1 MSILTGP
8 RAAARS
14 GETKSLVIF
23 LHGYG
28 ADGQDLFGLAGALAP
43 LLPDTAFRA
52 PNAPERCAV
61 NPMGYQW
68 FPISWIDGSPESAM
82 IEGAKRASATLSAY
96 LDEALEEEGLG
107 ADRLAL
113 VGFSQGTMVGLDVAL
128 RRTEPIAGMVAFS
141 GRYLENPAPATAK
154 PPVLIVHGDADEVI
168 PVKALHEMKARLDGM
183 GVEATA
189 HVSRGIGH
197 GIAPDGLRL
206 AAEFL
211 RRVLA

>member
-1 MSILTGP
+1 MSILNGP

-14 GETKSLVIF
+14 GEAKSLVMF

-28 ADGQDLFGLAGALAP
+28 ADGRDLFGLADALAP
-43 LLPDTAFRA
+43 HMPDTVFRA

-82 IEGAKRASATLSAY
+82 IEGAKRASETLSRH
-96 LDEALEEEGLG
+96 LDEALAAEGLTP
-107 ADRLAL
+107 DRLAL

-128 RRTEPIAGMVAFS
+128 HRPEPIGGMVAFS
-141 GRYLENPAPATAK
+141 GRYLENPTPPTAK
-154 PPVLIVHGDADEVI
+154 PPVLIVHGDQDEVI
-168 PVKALHEMKARLDGM
+168 PVAALDDMRDRLGGFD
-183 GVEATA
+183 VPVTW
-189 HVSRGIGH
+189 HVSRGTGH

-206 AAEFL
+206 ALDFL
-211 RRVLA
+211 RRVLS